1 LNLLNILNAAVRG
14 MSITALTI
22 VEFLSAG
29 DSKEDILLQYH
40 SLKI

>member
-1 LNLLNILNAAVRG
+1 

-29 DSKEDILLQYH
+29 DSKEDILLQYP
-40 SLKI
+40 SLKILDINACIKFAV